1 MKITK
6 EAVEN
11 VAKLARL
18 SLSEEVV
25 ERFTHELGDILTY
38 VDKLSEL
45 DTENVKPTQ
54 HVLDIKNV
62 FREDETSESYDRE
75 KILSNA
81 PVSENGC
88 FIVPKVVE

>member
-6 EAVEN
+6 ETVEN
-11 VAKLARL
+11 VANLARL
-18 SLSEEVV
+18 SLNDDTM
-25 ERFTHELGDILTY
+25 ERFTHDLGDILAY

-45 DTENVKPTQ
+45 DTENVRPTQ
-54 HVLDIKNV
+54 HVLNIKNV
-62 FREDETSESYDRE
+62 FRTDEAGESSDRE

>member
-6 EAVEN
+6 ETVEN
-11 VAKLARL
+11 VANLARL
-18 SLSEEVV
+18 SLSEDAV
-25 ERFTHELGDILTY
+25 ERFTHDLGDILAY

-45 DTENVKPTQ
+45 DTENVRPTQ
-54 HVLDIKNV
+54 HVLNIKNV
-62 FREDETSESYDRE
+62 FRADEAGESCDRE